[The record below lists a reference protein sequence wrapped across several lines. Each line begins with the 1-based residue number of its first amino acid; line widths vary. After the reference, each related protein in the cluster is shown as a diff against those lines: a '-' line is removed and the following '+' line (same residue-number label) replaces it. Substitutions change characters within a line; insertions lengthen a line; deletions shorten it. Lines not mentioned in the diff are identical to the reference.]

1 MERRTYLHKKYLFKK
16 GFALFTLIF
25 LTGSF
30 SLTAHAEEETDTAG
44 SSLGKEVIDSFNFYE
59 LATCDS
65 SSGQWIQDSKGWWYA
80 HYDGSYSTNA
90 WECIN
95 GEWYRFDSN
104 GYMVTGWTRV
114 YKKWYYMDENGV
126 RTTGWKLIDGQWYY
140 FNSSGVMQTDWTKI
154 NGQWYYFNSNG
165 YWIDN
170 NSYESGSLKG
180 IDVSQWQESIDWT
193 AVKKDGIQFAFIRV
207 AHGSEHKLDTYYNQN
222 MTNAIAAGIP
232 VGVYYYSTATTEN
245 QSLNDAQFVIDQLQG
260 YKISYPI
267 VLDLEDSSQKNL
279 SKAQL
284 GRIAKTFFDEIRRAG
299 YEPMLYCNE
308 DWYKNHID
316 TSYLSRIDLWIAR
329 YNYKYD
335 LSIQRNIWQ
344 SSCKGIVDGISENVD
359 LDFGFKDYTQ
369 YITPRTYSA
378 EGYTKDNGY
387 WVKNNTGWWYC
398 HFDGT
403 YPANSWEYIKGNWY
417 WFNSNGYMVTG
428 WTYINGCWYY
438 MNSSG
443 AMVTGWTYIND
454 CWYYLNSSGAMVTG
468 WIYYNGYWY
477 FMNSSGQMLTNQW
490 ISGVYY
496 VKSDGRMAVSQWVDN
511 SRYYVGADGV
521 WIP

>member
-1 MERRTYLHKKYLFKK
+1 MKTGIKIISIL
-16 GFALFTLIF
+16 LICP
-25 LTGSF
+25 
-30 SLTAHAEEETDTAG
+30 
-44 SSLGKEVIDSFNFYE
+44 E
-59 LATCDS
+59 L
-65 SSGQWIQDSKGWWYA
+65 I
-80 HYDGSYSTNA
+80 
-90 WECIN
+90 
-95 GEWYRFDSN
+95 
-104 GYMVTGWTRV
+104 
-114 YKKWYYMDENGV
+114 
-126 RTTGWKLIDGQWYY
+126 
-140 FNSSGVMQTDWTKI
+140 
-154 NGQWYYFNSNG
+154 
-165 YWIDN
+165 
-170 NSYESGSLKG
+170 
-180 IDVSQWQESIDWT
+180 
-193 AVKKDGIQFAFIRV
+193 
-207 AHGSEHKLDTYYNQN
+207 
-222 MTNAIAAGIP
+222 
-232 VGVYYYSTATTEN
+232 
-245 QSLNDAQFVIDQLQG
+245 
-260 YKISYPI
+260 
-267 VLDLEDSSQKNL
+267 
-279 SKAQL
+279 
-284 GRIAKTFFDEIRRAG
+284 
-299 YEPMLYCNE
+299 
-308 DWYKNHID
+308 
-316 TSYLSRIDLWIAR
+316 
-329 YNYKYD
+329 YKYD

-344 SSCKGIVDGISENVD
+344 SSCKGRIDGISENVD